1 MPPVAA
7 RCQQWHAEPCDA
19 RCRPGRPY
27 WAAPR
32 AVNGQTG
39 VVRLRLMRRRVH
51 AFGWTCGPRCLQ
63 RQGYVCRCS
72 PASASSQGELSRTPY
87 RGPSMRAGP
96 APLPSR
102 HPWIGHLL
110 RRWALDPQA
119 VLTRADEIAR
129 LAAGEPVN
137 TISGMAATRQRAVSD
152 GYQMIAELRRVADRN
167 AVIHSDGQECLGR

>member
-1 MPPVAA
+1 MPPVCCPMSAMACRALRRAMPTRSALLGCPSGSERPDRGGAFAIDASARPRLWVDLRSALPAAA
-7 RCQQWHAEPCDA
+7 RLRVPLLASLSIEP
-19 RCRPGRPY
+19 
-27 WAAPR
+27 
-32 AVNGQTG
+32 
-39 VVRLRLMRRRVH
+39 
-51 AFGWTCGPRCLQ
+51 
-63 RQGYVCRCS
+63 
-72 PASASSQGELSRTPY
+72 GELSRTPY

-167 AVIHSDGQECLGR
+167 AGIHSDGQECLGR